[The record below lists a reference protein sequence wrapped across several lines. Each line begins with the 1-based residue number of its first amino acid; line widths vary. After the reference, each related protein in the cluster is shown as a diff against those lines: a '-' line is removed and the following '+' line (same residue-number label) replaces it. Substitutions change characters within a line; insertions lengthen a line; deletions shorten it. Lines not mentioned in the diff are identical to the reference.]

1 MSSPPTLLSILIC
14 DSIIIEK
21 ATEKKSLI
29 GIFDV
34 LHSPN
39 LPAVRPMG
47 FFARLTDLE
56 DDYLFVVRVVQLTVD
71 GEKVVSA
78 VETGQ
83 VSISDPLGVLD
94 LALNLPPMKFP
105 SFGRY
110 EFQLFANDCYM
121 GRATM
126 TVSEIAK

>member
-34 LHSPN
+34 LHSTN

-56 DDYLFVVRVVQLTVD
+56 GEYRFVVRVVHLSVD

-78 VETGQ
+78 VETAP
-83 VSISDPLGVLD
+83 VPISDPLAVLD
-94 LALNLPPMKFP
+94 LALNLPPMQFP

-110 EFQLFANDCYM
+110 EFQLLANDCYM
-121 GRATM
+121 GRSTM
-126 TVSEIAK
+126 TVTEISN